1 MEFSK
6 TQIYEELTQDLRI
19 RLTEGKG
26 RFKGCILEDETKK
39 IIMDLGAYTLR
50 LYDVYKDGSFGD
62 YFIEVV
68 ENYYDENEDDCYYQ
82 VSGVGC
88 IGGSSVRCCSY
99 VVEGRLK
106 AKDLF
111 RCVACVIGDLEIARR
126 LEHALN
132 DILRRNYGT
141 ETRYHSRVW
150 FK

>member
-1 MEFSK
+1 MEVSK
-6 TQIYEELTQDLRI
+6 TKIYGELTQDLRI

-26 RFKGCILEDETKK
+26 RFKGCILENETKK
-39 IIMDLGAYTLR
+39 IIMDLGTYTLR

-68 ENYYDENEDDCYYQ
+68 ENYYDENELDCYYQ

-88 IGGSSVRCCSY
+88 IGGFSVRCCSY

-106 AKDLF
+106 GKDLF
-111 RCVACVIGDLEIARR
+111 RCVACVIGDLEAARC
-126 LEHALN
+126 LEHALD
-132 DILRRNYGT
+132 DILRKDYGT
-141 ETRYHSRVW
+141 ETDYHSRIW